1 MKLSE
6 DRISHISH
14 LIADGLWKDELID
27 YDEDEEH
34 KVVGEIRRALTD
46 YLRVEDEVDSIVRN
60 KIASYSRHIPV
71 GSREWD
77 VLYQKFY
84 REEMQKRQGKADIW
98 KIR

>member
-27 YDEDEEH
+27 YDEEEEH
-34 KVVGEIRRALTD
+34 KVVGGIKKVIAD
-46 YLRVEDEVDSIVRN
+46 YLKVEDEVDAMVRN
-60 KIASYSRHIPV
+60 KISSYSRPIPV

-84 REEMQKRQGKADIW
+84 KEEMQKRH
-98 KIR
+98 R

>member
-34 KVVGEIRRALTD
+34 KVVGDIRKTITD
-46 YLRVEDEVDSIVRN
+46 YLKVEDEVDTIVRN
-60 KIASYSRHIPV
+60 KIASYSRPIPA

-77 VLYQKFY
+77 VLYQKFHK
-84 REEMQKRQGKADIW
+84 EEMQKRH
-98 KIR
+98 R

>member
-14 LIADGLWKDELID
+14 LVADGLWKDELID

-34 KVVGEIRRALTD
+34 KVVDEIKKVIAN
-46 YLRVEDEVDSIVRN
+46 YLKVEDEVDTIVRN
-60 KIASYSRHIPV
+60 KISSYSRNIPT

-77 VLYQKFY
+77 VLYQKFHK
-84 REEMQKRQGKADIW
+84 EEMQKRH
-98 KIR
+98 R

>member
-1 MKLSE
+1 MKVSE

-34 KVVGEIRRALTD
+34 KVVADIRKTIAD
-46 YLRVEDEVDSIVRN
+46 YLKVEDEVDTIVRN
-60 KIASYSRHIPV
+60 KIASYSRPIPS

-77 VLYQKFY
+77 VLYQKFHK
-84 REEMQKRQGKADIW
+84 EEMHKRH
-98 KIR
+98 R

>member
-34 KVVGEIRRALTD
+34 KVVGEIRKTIAD
-46 YLRVEDEVDSIVRN
+46 YMRVEDEVDTIVRN
-60 KIASYSRHIPV
+60 KIASYSRPIPV

-77 VLYQKFY
+77 VLYQKLSL
-84 REEMQKRQGKADIW
+84 EEMQKR
-98 KIR
+98 RR

>member
-14 LIADGLWKDELID
+14 LVADGLWKDELID

-34 KVVGEIRRALTD
+34 KVVDEIKRGIVN
-46 YLRVEDEVDSIVRN
+46 YLKVEDEVDTLVRN
-60 KIASYSRHIPV
+60 KISSYSRNIPV

-77 VLYQKFY
+77 VLYQKFHK
-84 REEMQKRQGKADIW
+84 EEMQKRH
-98 KIR
+98 R